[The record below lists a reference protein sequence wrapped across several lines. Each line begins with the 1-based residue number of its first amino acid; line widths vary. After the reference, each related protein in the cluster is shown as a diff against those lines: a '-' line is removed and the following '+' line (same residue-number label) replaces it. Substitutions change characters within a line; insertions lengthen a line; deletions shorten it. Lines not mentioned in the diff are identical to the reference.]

1 MGSLPTVPG
10 MDRRDFLR
18 FAGMGLTLPVAGS
31 LLSACG
37 SDDTSTASASGSPTT
52 AGAAAVSSTAP
63 GNTVKKEIRK
73 VKIGFIALTDCASVI
88 MAKEL
93 GYFAERSLDVTLE
106 KQASWPVVRDNLVNG
121 QIDAS
126 HCLYSMPFSLAT
138 IGNQPDNPLRV
149 AMMLN
154 RNGQAITL
162 NAKDFEG
169 VGYGDLAAFKA
180 KLDAKSEKLA
190 MTYPGGTHDLWLRY
204 VLKAAKYEP
213 KADQV
218 IPIPPAQMVA
228 NMTAGAMSGFC
239 VGEPWNAKAVTDG
252 AGFTFITTQDIWQD
266 HPEKALVVGQ
276 RLTTDQDTLADVMAA
291 ILKASKWID
300 VPENRKKAAQT
311 IAAEAY
317 VNTPAANIE
326 GRLTGKYDLG
336 AKLGSKDFE
345 GRQMQ
350 FFQDGTVNAPRHSHG
365 IWALA
370 QYQRYGLIKTAPDYT
385 KLAEKFMLRD
395 LYEKVAKA
403 ESIAIPNDD
412 MTPFK
417 VQLDNVTFDPNKP
430 AVEAARP

>member
-1 MGSLPTVPG
+1 

-18 FAGMGLTLPVAGS
+18 LAGVGLTLPAAGG

-37 SDDTSTASASGSPTT
+37 GDD
-52 AGAAAVSSTAP
+52 SSTAEATP
-63 GNTVKKEIRK
+63 AASSNATGSTVKKETRK
-73 VKIGFIALTDCASVI
+73 VKIGFIALTDCASVL

-93 GYFAERSLDVTLE
+93 GYFAERSLDVTIE

-121 QIDAS
+121 QIDAA
-126 HCLYSMPFSLAT
+126 HCLYSMPLSLAT

-149 AMMLN
+149 AMILN

-169 VGYGDLAAFKA
+169 VGYGDLAAFKS
-180 KLDAKSEKLA
+180 KLDAKPEKLA

-204 VLKAAKYEP
+204 VLKASKYEP

-218 IPIPPAQMVA
+218 IPIPPPQMVA

-239 VGEPWNAKAVTDG
+239 VGEPWNAKAVNDG
-252 AGFTFITTQDIWQD
+252 VGFTFLTTQDIWQD

-276 RLTTDQDTLADVMAA
+276 RLSTDEDTLGDVMAA
-291 ILKASKWID
+291 ILKASQWID
-300 VPENRKKAAQT
+300 VPDNRKKAAQT

-345 GRQMQ
+345 GRQMH
-350 FFQDGTVNAPRHSHG
+350 FFQDGKVNAPRRSYAV
-365 IWALA
+365 WALT

-385 KLAEKFMLRD
+385 MLADKFFLRD
-395 LYEKVAKA
+395 LYDEVAK
-403 ESIAIPNDD
+403 SQGIAIPEDD
-412 MTPFK
+412 MLPFK
-417 VQLDNVTFDPNKP
+417 VQLDGVTFDPNKP